1 MVETVTLTSNKNG
14 IKNAPQMIVELVGP
28 AGAGKTTLSR
38 VLRQR
43 DEKILIGPD
52 IELRKVRH
60 IPVFVRNIPFSMPI
74 FLHRCRPN
82 RLFTWEEIKY
92 IAYLKGWPHLLKQ
105 PAPGKSNVILLD
117 HGPVFRLATLFEF
130 GPENI
135 KCEYFDPW
143 WNDLYQQW
151 ALTLDMVVW
160 LDTSDAIL
168 TDRINAR
175 NQRHAMKGKL
185 SLEAHQFLAR
195 YRLSYT
201 HILTKLKTYK
211 DLTMLQFDTDK
222 TSIEQITDEIL
233 AAFRFK
239 LNGN

>member
-1 MVETVTLTSNKNG
+1 MVETVTLMEDNNR
-14 IKNAPQMIVELVGP
+14 IKHMPQMIVELVGP

-52 IELRKVRH
+52 IELRKARH

-74 FLHRCRPN
+74 FLHQCRPS
-82 RLFTWEEIKY
+82 RRFTWEELKY
-92 IAYLKGWPHLLKQ
+92 IAYLNGWPHLLKQ
-105 PAPGKSNVILLD
+105 TAPGQGEVILLD

-130 GPENI
+130 GPENL
-135 KCEYFDPW
+135 KCECFEPW
-143 WNDLYQQW
+143 WNRSYEQW
-151 ALTLDMVVW
+151 AFTLDMIVW

-185 SLEAHQFLAR
+185 SLEAQQFLAR
-195 YRLSYT
+195 YRLSYA

-211 DLTMLQFDTDK
+211 DLTILQFDTDK
-222 TSIEQITDEIL
+222 KSVGQITDEIL
-233 AAFRFK
+233 TVCRSKFNA
-239 LNGN
+239 N